1 MGTVL
6 VTNLLLSKEKLQH
19 EAQEF
24 WVLSLKQR
32 ETGAGGGGGTTT
44 RSFPLQIARSAERKL
59 ESTSGGFTFV
69 SVANLNS

>member
-32 ETGAGGGGGTTT
+32 ETGAGGGGTT